1 MPEWG
6 TILTASLSVVAGIV
20 WLVRLEGRVNLT
32 AAAVRDL
39 KDDLTEIKRDIKE
52 LLRHS

>member
-6 TILTASLSVVAGIV
+6 TILTAGGLVIGGIV

-32 AAAVRDL
+32 EAVLRDL
-39 KDDLTEIKRDIKE
+39 KDDLSEIKRDIKE